1 MRRSQTFRRVTTL
14 HFLFTTLEPNI
25 KPYDLRIFWSFYG
38 WRKGRALRSFWI
50 KKLLYRYPKI
60 SCFIEEPSTLTSNFI
75 YWWKCRKNIEVVLF
89 YCKSENQVADISTK
103 SLHVSIF
110 EFLTESCDV
119 AVFDSGGVLFY
130 ILRTYLNGLETS
142 SDY

>member
-1 MRRSQTFRRVTTL
+1 MEKGESFEILLDKKATISISKDIVFHRRTK
-14 HFLFTTLEPNI
+14 HFNI
-25 KPYDLRIFWSFYG
+25 KFY
-38 WRKGRALRSFWI
+38 
-50 KKLLYRYPKI
+50 LLM
-60 SCFIEEPSTLTSNFI
+60 EVQ
-75 YWWKCRKNIEVVLF
+75 KNIEVVLF

-103 SLHVSIF
+103 SLHASIF